1 ATLLRRIW
9 MVMASISRPRQN
21 HVAITIDPRTP
32 GGRDEGGG
40 VELLDD
46 GRAFDRRVDVE
57 TRALVERRLHR
68 RSVERDRA
76 SALNPA
82 GGAAGRRAPRRAR
95 ARRPSLRPAVLGRRR
110 RAAGR
115 APR

>member
-1 ATLLRRIW
+1 

-46 GRAFDRRVDVE
+46 GRAFDRRADVE
-57 TRALVERRLHR
+57 MRALVEHRLHR

-76 SALNPA
+76 LALDR
-82 GGAAGRRAPRRAR
+82 GGGRPRR
-95 ARRPSLRPAVLGRRR
+95 RRRRR
-110 RAAGR
+110 RAP
-115 APR
+115 PRFWCRPTPPP